1 MKRVEQ
7 FDVVKA
13 EREGV
18 IIVHMFRT
26 KLIRMSSQFSSRN
39 ISTTLQFIVMKRED
53 GVNYFICEHS
63 K

>member
-1 MKRVEQ
+1 MLLKLR
-7 FDVVKA
+7 

-26 KLIRMSSQFSSRN
+26 KLIRMSSEFSSRY

-53 GVNYFICEHS
+53 GVNYFIC
-63 K
+63 

>member
-18 IIVHMFRT
+18 IIVHMFGE
-26 KLIRMSSQFSSRN
+26 KLIRMSFYFSSRR
-39 ISTTLQFIVMKRED
+39 STTTLLLIVMKRED
-53 GVNYFICEHS
+53 GVNYFIC
-63 K
+63 